1 MTVHSS
7 LSHIFLAANLS
18 TTFLFEE
25 STHGL
30 EPSTDRTGHAIKR
43 LAVGDNSSQDPRGN
57 KEERKC
63 KSGQEVAKSQLLP
76 CLRLSCQRSLCT
88 DISNDA
94 RRHKAWCAAAAQ
106 HRGAMLNC

>member
-1 MTVHSS
+1 MTLHSS
-7 LSHIFLAANLS
+7 LPHTFLAANLS

-43 LAVGDNSSQDPRGN
+43 LAVGDNSRQDPRGN

-63 KSGQEVAKSQLLP
+63 KSCRELAKVSP
-76 CLRLSCQRSLCT
+76 
-88 DISNDA
+88 
-94 RRHKAWCAAAAQ
+94 AWCGKGTQ
-106 HRGAMLNC
+106 CFPS